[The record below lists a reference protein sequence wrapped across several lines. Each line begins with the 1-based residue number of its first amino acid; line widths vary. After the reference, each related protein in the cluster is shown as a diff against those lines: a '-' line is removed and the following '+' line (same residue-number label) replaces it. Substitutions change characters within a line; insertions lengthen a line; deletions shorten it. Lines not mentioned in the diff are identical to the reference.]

1 MNYIFPCL
9 IVVVSGGNTE
19 FVYIKEHLSFEIIG
33 ETIDDAIG
41 ESYDKV
47 ARVLGLPYPGG
58 VAIHKL
64 AKEGEHTYTLPEPL
78 KDNSLNV
85 SYSGLKTAEN
95 LFSK

>member
-1 MNYIFPCL
+1 MLNYIFPYL
-9 IVVVSGGNTE
+9 VVVVSGENTE

-64 AKEGEHTYTLPEPL
+64 AKEGEHTYKLPESL

-95 LFSK
+95 